1 MIRRRLRLRDEAG
14 YAALLVALLSATVF
28 LGVSAIGVDTARWYV
43 EVERVQKA
51 ADAASLAGV
60 TYMPGDLTAARATA
74 LSNASQNGFGNTATT
89 SVSVSPG
96 AKPSQLRVTI
106 SSTINNSF
114 GRALGIPTATITRSA
129 VADFTAPAL
138 MGSPCNTFGNE
149 PPSQPGAALPEGS
162 ALPAI
167 PFANCS
173 SSPQFWGVIEGP
185 DTNKRDG
192 DRYMTYPCSSGVYG
206 CSGGSNDETKPE
218 GYFFAVHV
226 EPAAVNT
233 PIDVQIYDPAYVYT
247 GNPVSGKFC
256 MLSPVALTNNL
267 NPYATTDAK
276 SRYSLGS
283 SIYCSGDYLGSVTG
297 AVPDTT
303 FALRSATD
311 DHDPMQAPV
320 IPGCVKQFRGVAAPT
335 TIASLTPAL
344 PTYNPELAR
353 IFHQWVSLCTFT
365 PTQAGDYFL
374 QVRTNVKLG
383 GTPTPNPGLLNS
395 PMVYSGNSAATAAN
409 GNTTSGRGVNSFSLR
424 AAPQVAALRSQVS
437 VAGYERMPM
446 FQNTAASTA
455 KFNLIRAMPSTA
467 GQYIAFDFYDVADGS
482 ALAGSVTVIPPADAT
497 GSIKSAGGIP
507 GCRGAI
513 DPAPLADLSN
523 CSVPVKNS
531 THNGKLQH
539 MIIPIPADYTCNP
552 ATLGGCWFEV
562 RVQFAAIVTD
572 ITVWDATIGGNPV
585 RLVE

>member
-51 ADAASLAGV
+51 ADSASLAGV
-60 TYMPGDLTAARATA
+60 THMPGDLAAARATA
-74 LSNASQNGFGNTATT
+74 LANASQNGFTNTATT
-89 SVSVSPG
+89 SVVVTPG
-96 AKPSQLRVTI
+96 SKPSQLRVTI

-114 GRALGIPTATITRSA
+114 GRALGVPTATISRSA

-149 PPSQPGAALPEGS
+149 PPSQPGAAQPTGS
-162 ALPAI
+162 ALPAT
-167 PFANCS
+167 PFPNCS
-173 SSPQFWGVIEGP
+173 GAPQFWGVIEGP
-185 DTNKRDG
+185 STDKRDG
-192 DRYMTYPCSSGVYG
+192 DRYMTYPCSYGVYG
-206 CSGGSNDETKPE
+206 CSGGKNDETKPE

-233 PIDVQIYDPAYVYT
+233 PIDVQIYDPAYIYT
-247 GNPVSGKFC
+247 GNPVSGSFC
-256 MLSPVALTNNL
+256 PLSPVALTNNI
-267 NPYATTDAK
+267 NPYTTTDAK
-276 SRYSLGS
+276 NRYSLGS

-297 AVPDTT
+297 AVPDTS
-303 FALRSATD
+303 FALRAATD
-311 DHDPMQAPV
+311 DNDPMKAPV
-320 IPGCVKQFRGVAAPT
+320 ISGCVKQFRGVAAPT
-335 TIASLTPAL
+335 TIASLTQAL
-344 PTYNPELAR
+344 PAYNPELSR

-365 PTQAGDYFL
+365 PTRAGDYFL
-374 QVRTNVKLG
+374 QVRTNVSLG
-383 GTPTPNPGLLNS
+383 GTPTPNPGILNS
-395 PMVYSGNSAATAAN
+395 PMVYSGNAAVTAPS

-424 AAPQVAALRSQVS
+424 AVPQVAALRNQVS

-455 KFNLIRAMPSTA
+455 RFNLIRAMPSTA
-467 GQYIAFDFYDVADGS
+467 GQFIAFDFYDVADGS
-482 ALAGSVTVIPPADAT
+482 ALAGSVTVVPPVDAT

-507 GCRGAI
+507 GCRAAL
-513 DPAPLADLSN
+513 DPALFTNVSN

-539 MIIPIPADYTCNP
+539 MVIPIPADYNCNP
-552 ATLGGCWFEV
+552 TTLGGCWFEV
-562 RVQFAAIVTD
+562 RVTFAAIVTD
-572 ITVWDATIGGNPV
+572 ITVWDASIGGNPV
-585 RLVE
+585 RLIE